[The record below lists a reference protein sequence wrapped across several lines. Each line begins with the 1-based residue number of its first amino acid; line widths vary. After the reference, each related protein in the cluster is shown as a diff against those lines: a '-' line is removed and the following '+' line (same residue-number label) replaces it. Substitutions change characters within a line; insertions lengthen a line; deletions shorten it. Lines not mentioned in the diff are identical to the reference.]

1 MFEVFRKELMWGG
14 RRLVLE
20 TGKVARQA
28 NGAVMATYG
37 DTTVL
42 CTAVAN
48 KQQKPGQDFFPLTVN
63 YQEKTFAAGKIPGGF
78 FKREGRPSEKEV
90 LTSRLIDRPIRPLFA
105 QGFLNETQVVC
116 TVLSHDLEN
125 DPDIVALVGASAAL
139 TLSGIP
145 FLGPIG
151 GARVGYIDGQYV
163 VNPKLDELPNSQLEL
178 IVAGTTEGVLMV
190 ESEAKELS
198 EDVMLGAVMFGHK
211 SFQPVIQAIVE
222 LAEAAAKEPWNM
234 PEKPA
239 NAATIEQKVRDAV
252 STDIAAAYAEVQK
265 QARSQRLDAAKA
277 KLAEIFTD
285 EAEKTLAAKCFKQLE
300 KDIVRGAIIDGKPRI
315 DGRDTKT
322 VRPISVEVGVLPR
335 AHGSALF
342 TRGET
347 QSLGVTTLGTG
358 QDEQII
364 DALEGEYRSNFLLHY
379 NFPPYSTGEAGRM
392 GSPGRREIGHGK
404 LAWRAV
410 HPLLPEKEKFPY
422 TIRVVSEITE
432 SNGSSS
438 MATVCSSSL
447 SLMDAG
453 VPLKHPVAGIAMG
466 LIKEGDDYI
475 VLTDIA
481 GVEDH
486 LGDMDFKVA
495 GTENGITAL
504 QMDIKITSITEEI
517 MRVALHQAQGGR
529 MHILGEMS
537 KALDA
542 AREAVSTNAPRIT
555 TITIPKDKIRE
566 VIGSGG
572 KVIREI
578 CEVTGAKVDIEDD
591 GTIKVAAVD
600 ADAAK
605 AAIDWIRGIVAEPEL
620 GVIYTGKVVKTVD
633 FGAFVNFLGAR
644 DGLVHISELA
654 PQRVGK
660 TTDVVKV
667 GDQVK
672 VKVLGFDD
680 RGKVKLS
687 MKQVDQATGEDI
699 SAKLSEERR
708 HREEGKT
715 AQPQVAD

>member
-1 MFEVFRKELMWGG
+1 MFDVYRKELMWGG

-28 NGAVMATYG
+28 DGAVMATYG
-37 DTTVL
+37 ETTVL
-42 CTAVAN
+42 CTAVGM
-48 KQQKPGQDFFPLTVN
+48 KQAKPGQDFFPLTVN

-78 FKREGRPSEKEV
+78 FKREGRPSEKET

-105 QGFLNETQVVC
+105 PGFRNETQVVC

-151 GARVGYIDGQYV
+151 GARVGYIDGRYV
-163 VNPKLDELPNSQLEL
+163 LNPKLEDMPNSQLDL
-178 IVAGTTEGVLMV
+178 IVAGTQEGVLMV

-198 EDVMLGAVMFGHK
+198 EDVMLGAVMFGHQQ
-211 SFQPVIQAIVE
+211 FQPVLQAIIE
-222 LAEAAAKEPWNM
+222 LAEKAAKDPWALPPPS
-234 PEKPA
+234 PEGEE
-239 NAATIEQKVRDAV
+239 IERKVRDAV
-252 STDIAAAYAEVQK
+252 SGDVATAYRERQK
-265 QARSQRLDAAKA
+265 QVRSDRIDAAKA
-277 KLAEIFTD
+277 KLQ
-285 EAEKTLAAKCFKQLE
+285 TLFADDASRQIAAKAFKEIE
-300 KDIVRGAIIDGKPRI
+300 KDIVRGAILKGEPRI

-322 VRPISVEVGVLPR
+322 IRPIVCEVGVLPR

-347 QSLGVTTLGTG
+347 QAIVVTTLGTG

-364 DALEGEYRSNFLLHY
+364 DALEGEYRAHFMLHY

-410 HPLLPEKEKFPY
+410 HPLLPAKESFPY
-422 TIRVVSEITE
+422 TVRVVSEITE

-438 MATVCSSSL
+438 MASVCGASL

-453 VPLKHPVAGIAMG
+453 VPLKNPVAGIAMG
-466 LIKEGDDYI
+466 LIKEGRDFA
-475 VLTDIA
+475 VLSDIL
-481 GVEDH
+481 GDEDH

-495 GTENGITAL
+495 GTSNGVTAL

-517 MRVALHQAQGGR
+517 MKIALGQAKSGR
-529 MHILGEMS
+529 LHILGEMA
-537 KALDA
+537 KALTG
-542 AREAVSTNAPRIT
+542 AREDVSSNAPRIT

-578 CEVTGAKVDIEDD
+578 TEVTGAKIDIEDD

-600 ADAAK
+600 ASASQ
-605 AAIDWIRGIVAEPEL
+605 AAIDWIRSIVAEPEL
-620 GVIYTGKVVKTVD
+620 GVIYSGKVVKTVD

-687 MKQVDQATGEDI
+687 MKQVDQVTGEDI
-699 SAKLSEERR
+699 GNKRQEAKAA
-708 HREEGKT
+708 T
-715 AQPQVAD
+715 